1 MGNIQPT
8 EQSCRQP
15 RELLRAD
22 NKKRV
27 TARKNMAPQIIV
39 IPQNLLQ
46 QKQTQAKSVLRISP
60 QPKQFRV
67 IASSTGPSLPA
78 SRTIMSSP
86 VMRPVARV
94 VGCKRPAPP
103 LSPEVDIKDIKEE
116 EEEEDEFTPVRKR
129 ANLDHLSPEERLMRR
144 KLKNR
149 VAAQNARDKKKAQC
163 EEK

>member
-22 NKKRV
+22 NKKTV

-67 IASSTGPSLPA
+67 IASSTGPSNVSPA
-78 SRTIMSSP
+78 AGVSKSLRLNTDINNDLDDLLETPNTETMLDNILAETDYIDSKW
-86 VMRPVARV
+86 AQH
-94 VGCKRPAPP
+94 
-103 LSPEVDIKDIKEE
+103 LDDLFPE
-116 EEEEDEFTPVRKR
+116 
-129 ANLDHLSPEERLMRR
+129 LD
-144 KLKNR
+144 
-149 VAAQNARDKKKAQC
+149 
-163 EEK
+163 

>member
-67 IASSTGPSLPA
+67 IASNIWTTC
-78 SRTIMSSP
+78 SRSWINFSYSH
-86 VMRPVARV
+86 R
-94 VGCKRPAPP
+94 
-103 LSPEVDIKDIKEE
+103 
-116 EEEEDEFTPVRKR
+116 FY
-129 ANLDHLSPEERLMRR
+129 ANNYHLYLA
-144 KLKNR
+144 K
-149 VAAQNARDKKKAQC
+149 
-163 EEK
+163 